1 MSQQDLGAG
10 AASGAT
16 LHPLRA
22 IPGGASAIPEEWVA
36 AGILL
41 GALGG
46 LLLIRKNLGTEGR
59 TIASGTAAVTFLLYY
74 LIATA
79 LVRLVA
85 SNLAHR
91 SDSGLSRGIAFFA

>member
-1 MSQQDLGAG
+1 MSMQDVPQ
-10 AASGAT
+10 ASGN

-36 AGILL
+36 AGIML

-46 LLLIRKNLGTEGR
+46 LLLVRKNLGTEGR
-59 TIASGTAAVTFLLYY
+59 TIASGTAAIVFLMYY

-91 SDSGLSRGIAFFA
+91 NDSGIARGVAFFA